1 MRWRAIGAA
10 AALALASGLTGQAQT
25 KVSGDVLTLYPASMT
40 LGARGRA
47 VAMVATRSGKIPARV
62 TWSISA
68 PGVASMT
75 PHGSSVDVT
84 ALSPGRA
91 LVTASANGR
100 TATLSLT
107 VAEGDR
113 PRFGT
118 TRWSVPRTIGLVP
131 RPLLDAARTDED
143 GADLFAVD
151 ADPMK
156 RFAVVRALTARG
168 TLVWQRTV
176 RGTPWAGDSFGGL
189 LVRLG
194 ALDEPSRTLARV
206 DVARSAVP
214 EWRFRAPGDL
224 DDFGAAGDGTIFLAI
239 RTHPRLSGARDE
251 RSQLIMLDGKT
262 GLETG
267 RSRVPPS
274 TWQTLGPCVRKST
287 SVRRPSDLGSLGA
300 GGTGGIYAELLVV
313 HDTWTRACERGRPVP
328 GRGRFTASRELR
340 LVRVTRR
347 GIDTVRT
354 LWRSDVEG
362 PDAVERLQALDDVA
376 PGPVVELKSGQ
387 LVALWTRVNAG
398 ANGRLSGRLTL
409 TRLAGGEVAKEVVR
423 PGVVAQTNRPWR
435 VLIDAPDTTRVYAA
449 DGSTLQAIDL
459 DAGATIWTMDTAA
472 LPFEAVETNTV
483 VAADP
488 VRNQVMEINYR
499 GAVLL
504 TFPARV
510 DDPRTVAGGPA
521 AFHGVDPQT
530 HAIVEVQQPP
540 YVESGWSTM
549 LDIDTSFAEVRRRFA
564 GFLVE
569 TR

>member
-1 MRWRAIGAA
+1 MRWHFIGAA
-10 AALALASGLTGQAQT
+10 AALALGASGLTGLAQT
-25 KVSGDVLTLYPASMT
+25 AVSADALTLYPASMT
-40 LGARGRA
+40 LGARDRA
-47 VAMVATRSGKIPARV
+47 AAMVAARSGKIPAHV
-62 TWSISA
+62 TWSISD
-68 PGVASMT
+68 PGVASIA
-75 PHGSSVDVT
+75 PHGPSVDIT

-100 TATLSLT
+100 IATASIT

-113 PRFGT
+113 LRFGT
-118 TRWSVPRTIGLVP
+118 TRWSVPRTAGLVP
-131 RPLLDAARTDED
+131 RPLLDAARVDEA
-143 GADLFAVD
+143 GADFFAID

-176 RGTPWAGDSFGGL
+176 RGTPWAGGPFGGL

-194 ALDEPSRTLARV
+194 ALDEPSRTLARL
-206 DVARSAVP
+206 DAPRSAVP
-214 EWRFRAPGDL
+214 EWRFRAPGDIG
-224 DDFGAAGDGTIFLAI
+224 DFGAADDGTIFLAI
-239 RTHPRLSGARDE
+239 HPRPSGARDKAG
-251 RSQLIMLDGKT
+251 QVVTLDGRT
-262 GLETG
+262 GVETG
-267 RSRVPPS
+267 RYSLPPS
-274 TWQTLGPCVRKST
+274 TWQTVGSCVPKSA

-300 GGTGGIYAELLVV
+300 GSNGGIYAELLIV

-328 GRGRFTASRELR
+328 GRGRFAVSRELR
-340 LVRVTRR
+340 LVRFTRK
-347 GIDTVRT
+347 GIATVRT
-354 LWRSDVEG
+354 LWRSEAEG
-362 PDAVERLQALDDVA
+362 PDTVERLRALDDVA

-387 LVALWTRVNAG
+387 LVALWTRVNTD

-409 TRLAGGEVAKEVVR
+409 TRLAGGEVATEVVR

-435 VLIDAPDTTRVYAA
+435 VLFDAPDTTRVYVA
-449 DGSTLQAIDL
+449 DGSTLQAINL
-459 DAGATIWTMDTAA
+459 DAGTTIWTMDTAA

-499 GAVLL
+499 GTVLL

-510 DDPRTVAGGPA
+510 VDPRTVAGGPA
-521 AFHGVDPQT
+521 ALHGADSQS
-530 HAIVEVQQPP
+530 HAIVEVQQRP

-569 TR
+569 TK